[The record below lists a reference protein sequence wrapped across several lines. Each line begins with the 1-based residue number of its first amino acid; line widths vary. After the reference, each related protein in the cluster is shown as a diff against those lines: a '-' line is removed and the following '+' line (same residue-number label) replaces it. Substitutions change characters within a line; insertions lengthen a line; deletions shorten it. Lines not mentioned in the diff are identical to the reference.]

1 MPKPICVK
9 CKRFF
14 KPHRNGV
21 FALEQMPT
29 VNSARP
35 GLEDQELWQ
44 PYKIWRA
51 DLYRCDGCGD
61 EIVVGF
67 GQNRLVEHYEPEF
80 ERFLPLVTQTV
91 NDC

>member
-1 MPKPICVK
+1 VPKPICVK

-29 VNSARP
+29 VSGAQP
-35 GLEDQELWQ
+35 GLEEEALWQ

-51 DLYRCDGCGD
+51 DLYRCGGCSD
-61 EIVVGF
+61 EIIVGF
-67 GQNRLVEHYEPEF
+67 GAGRLTEHYEPQF
-80 ERFLPLVTQTV
+80 EKVLPFVTYTV